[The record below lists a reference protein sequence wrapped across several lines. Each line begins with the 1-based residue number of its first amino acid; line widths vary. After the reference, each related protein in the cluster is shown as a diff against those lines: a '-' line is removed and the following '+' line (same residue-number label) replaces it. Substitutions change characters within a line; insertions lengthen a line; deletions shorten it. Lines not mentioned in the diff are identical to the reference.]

1 MPLAAPQR
9 QAPPVARLLLCLGA
23 AAVFTA
29 APANRAAARADS
41 PGPEAACGGSGA
53 RVPYEPATFLGYACR
68 EADCEGHKAGFAWA
82 DAQGVVDPRACDE
95 AEDPTFAEGCR
106 AFVEDTV
113 TAEQSGFQWARENE
127 VGDPCRCGGAGP
139 RFEAGCE
146 AYVLVAR

>member
-1 MPLAAPQR
+1 MPIAASPR

-23 AAVFTA
+23 AAVFA
-29 APANRAAARADS
+29 ATPANRAAARADS
-41 PGPEAACGGSGA
+41 PGPESACGGSGA

-82 DAQGVVDPRACDE
+82 DAQGITDPRACDE
-95 AEDPTFAEGCR
+95 AEDPVFAEGCR
-106 AFVEDTV
+106 AFVEDAV

-146 AYVLVAR
+146 AYVLVVR